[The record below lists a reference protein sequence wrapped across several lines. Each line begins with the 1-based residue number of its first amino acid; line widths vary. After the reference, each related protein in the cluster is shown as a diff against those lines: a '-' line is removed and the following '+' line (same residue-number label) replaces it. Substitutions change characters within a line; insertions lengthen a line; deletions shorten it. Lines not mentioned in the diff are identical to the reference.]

1 MYNGDQMR
9 KKTLV
14 EHGFRLPSAMD
25 NRPLKYEE
33 FEQMW
38 NQVIFVSATPGK
50 IELDKTGGEIV
61 EQVIRPTGLV
71 DPIIEVRPAQGQVP
85 HLLAEIK
92 KRTAVGERVL
102 VTTLTKRLAED
113 LSAYIQE
120 AGIKG
125 RYLHSEIQTIERV
138 EILNDLR
145 RGDFDVLVGINLLRE
160 GLDLPEVSMVAI
172 LDADKAGFLRSETSL
187 IQTIGRSAR
196 NINATV
202 YLYADQITPAMQK
215 AMDVTSH
222 RRDVQIKYNTEHGIT
237 PQTVQKAIRDG
248 IESEVKAR
256 RTAAEA
262 IHANEEQLDQGELV
276 KLLEEEMLQAAKN
289 LEFERAAQLRDK
301 LKEMKGAP
309 TIKSGAGWA
318 PDEAEVEQQRIWQ
331 PKSKGRGKRAAK

>member
-1 MYNGDQMR
+1 
-9 KKTLV
+9 
-14 EHGFRLPSAMD
+14 
-25 NRPLKYEE
+25 
-33 FEQMW
+33 
-38 NQVIFVSATPGK
+38 
-50 IELDKTGGEIV
+50 
-61 EQVIRPTGLV
+61 
-71 DPIIEVRPAQGQVP
+71 
-85 HLLAEIK
+85 
-92 KRTAVGERVL
+92 
-102 VTTLTKRLAED
+102 
-113 LSAYIQE
+113 
-120 AGIKG
+120 
-125 RYLHSEIQTIERV
+125 
-138 EILNDLR
+138 
-145 RGDFDVLVGINLLRE
+145 
-160 GLDLPEVSMVAI
+160 MVAI

-222 RRDVQIKYNTEHGIT
+222 RRDVQLKYNAEHGIT

-262 IHANEEQLDQGELV
+262 IHANEEQLDQGEIV

-301 LKEMKGAP
+301 LKEMKAAP